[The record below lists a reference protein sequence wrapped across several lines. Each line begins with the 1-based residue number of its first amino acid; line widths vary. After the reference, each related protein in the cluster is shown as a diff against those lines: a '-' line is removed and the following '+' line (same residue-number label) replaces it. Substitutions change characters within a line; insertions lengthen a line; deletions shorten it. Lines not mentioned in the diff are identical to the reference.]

1 MFDNDGLLLHT
12 EPCWTLAQQEF
23 FRSYGRTFDLA
34 DKQALVGT
42 SPRTSAP
49 ILQRLLSGADS
60 GERLSDQMYSP
71 ALTEIAAGASPRPGA
86 VELVARLQ
94 SAGLP
99 LAVASN
105 APRRH
110 LLAGLQRVGL
120 LDAFDVVLGVD
131 DVAGSQPGARP
142 LPAPASGCG
151 WLRPGRGA
159 LPDRRC
165 KQPRPAP
172 CTGATRCRRA
182 APPPRSAWAQALA
195 AGQLVL
201 RHQVQHR
208 HGASGRRPIAHAE
221 GLPAQHSLELRFAI
235 GTGTVASCDG
245 AGYCLVR
252 RRNTREEDLG
262 FALIAISC
270 AHIPPCRNS
279 AGARTAR
286 AGHPLGARS

>member
-1 MFDNDGLLLHT
+1 VASELIKPSGVVFDNDGLLLHT

-34 DKQALVGT
+34 DKKALVGT

-60 GERLSDQMYSP
+60 GERLSDQMYSL

-94 SAGLP
+94 SDGLP

-131 DVAGSQPGARP
+131 DVRDPS
-142 LPAPASGCG
+142 PAPDLYLRLGAAAGGSGQ
-151 WLRPGRGA
+151 A
-159 LPDRRC
+159 V
-165 KQPRPAP
+165 AP
-172 CTGATRCRRA
+172 CPTAVVSSQGQHRARAPRGVAVQHLRRVPLGLRRSPLASSCFATRCSIGTV
-182 APPPRSAWAQALA
+182 PA
-195 AGQLVL
+195 AG
-201 RHQVQHR
+201 
-208 HGASGRRPIAHAE
+208 GR
-221 GLPAQHSLELRFAI
+221 
-235 GTGTVASCDG
+235 
-245 AGYCLVR
+245 
-252 RRNTREEDLG
+252 
-262 FALIAISC
+262 
-270 AHIPPCRNS
+270 
-279 AGARTAR
+279 
-286 AGHPLGARS
+286 

>member
-142 LPAPASGCG
+142 LPAAAGGSGQ
-151 WLRPGRGA
+151 A
-159 LPDRRC
+159 V
-165 KQPRPAP
+165 AP
-172 CTGATRCRRA
+172 CPTAVVSSQGQHRARAPRGVAVQHLRRVPLGLRRSPLASSCFATRCSIGTV
-182 APPPRSAWAQALA
+182 PA
-195 AGQLVL
+195 AG
-201 RHQVQHR
+201 
-208 HGASGRRPIAHAE
+208 GR
-221 GLPAQHSLELRFAI
+221 
-235 GTGTVASCDG
+235 
-245 AGYCLVR
+245 
-252 RRNTREEDLG
+252 
-262 FALIAISC
+262 
-270 AHIPPCRNS
+270 
-279 AGARTAR
+279 
-286 AGHPLGARS
+286 

>member
-110 LLAGLQRVGL
+110 LLADCSGAGCSTRSMWCSGWMTCGIPARRPTSTCACERLRV
-120 LDAFDVVLGVD
+120 A
-131 DVAGSQPGARP
+131 PARP
-142 LPAPASGCG
+142 
-151 WLRPGRGA
+151 W
-159 LPDRRC
+159 
-165 KQPRPAP
+165 RPA
-172 CTGATRCRRA
+172 R
-182 APPPRSAWAQALA
+182 PPL
-195 AGQLVL
+195 
-201 RHQVQHR
+201 
-208 HGASGRRPIAHAE
+208 
-221 GLPAQHSLELRFAI
+221 
-235 GTGTVASCDG
+235 
-245 AGYCLVR
+245 
-252 RRNTREEDLG
+252 
-262 FALIAISC
+262 
-270 AHIPPCRNS
+270 
-279 AGARTAR
+279 
-286 AGHPLGARS
+286 